1 MALLEIKTAGDPVL
15 KQICA
20 PVEKIDK
27 RFRNFLDDM
36 FETMKASEGVGIAAP
51 QVGVLLRACVIAVDD
66 KSRYDMINPVII
78 AREGS
83 VVDNEGCLSC
93 PNLFGDVERAE
104 KVRVEYTNRFGKR
117 KTLDADG
124 LLARC
129 IQHELDHLDGK
140 LFIDIAQNITKGK
153 RKRNERGELVSVD

>member
-36 FETMKASEGVGIAAP
+36 YETMKSSDGVGIAAP
-51 QVGVLLRACVIAVDD
+51 QVGSSLRACVIDVDG
-66 KSRYDMINPVII
+66 KNRYDMINPVITL
-78 AREGS
+78 REGS
-83 VVDNEGCLSC
+83 AVDNEGCLSC

-104 KVRVEYTNRFGKR
+104 KIRVEYTNRFGK
-117 KTLDADG
+117 KKSLDADG

-129 IQHELDHLDGK
+129 VQHELDHLDGK
-140 LFIDIAQNITKGK
+140 LFIDIAKNITKGK
-153 RKRNERGELVSVD
+153 KNER

>member
-36 FETMKASEGVGIAAP
+36 YETMKSSEGVGIAAP
-51 QVGVLLRACVIAVDD
+51 QVGVSLRVCVIEVDD
-66 KSRYDMINPVII
+66 KNRYDMINPVII
-78 AREGS
+78 EREGS

-104 KVRVEYTNRFGKR
+104 KVRVEFTNRFGKK

-140 LFIDIAQNITKGK
+140 LFIDIAKNLTKG
-153 RKRNERGELVSVD
+153 RPNRNAKT

>member
-15 KQICA
+15 KKICE

-27 RFRNFLDDM
+27 RLRNFLDDM
-36 FETMKASEGVGIAAP
+36 AETMYAKEGVGIAAP
-51 QVGVLLRACVIAVDD
+51 QVGVSIRAVVVDVD
-66 KSRYDMINPVII
+66 KKNRYDLINPVITF
-78 AREGS
+78 REGT
-83 VVDNEGCLSC
+83 VIDQEGCLSC

-104 KVRVEYTNRFGKR
+104 KIRVEYISRFGKK
-117 KTLDADG
+117 KTLEAEG

-140 LFIDIAQNITKGK
+140 LFIDIAKNITKG
-153 RKRNERGELVSVD
+153 RKSEQ

>member
-1 MALLEIKTAGDPVL
+1 MLEIKTAGDPVL
-15 KQICA
+15 KQICT

-27 RFRNFLDDM
+27 RFRKFLDDM
-36 FETMKASEGVGIAAP
+36 AETMYASDGVGIAAP
-51 QVGVLLRACVIAVDD
+51 QVGVTVRACVVDVD
-66 KSRYDMINPVII
+66 KKSRYDLINPVITM
-78 AREGS
+78 REGS

-104 KVRVEYTNRFGKR
+104 KVRVEYLNRFGKK

-140 LFIDIAQNITKGK
+140 LFIDIAKNITKGK
-153 RKRNERGELVSVD
+153 RHRNANGELVSD